1 MPTLVASTRVTPK
14 PLPVG
19 GCIGIISPAAPSGQN
34 ALNTGVELLQAQGYR
49 VKLFPNAA
57 ASHHH
62 LAGTDAQRLADLHAA
77 FADSDVDVVMCSR
90 GGYGCMRLLNKLD
103 WDLLRANPKWLVGF
117 SDVTALQIAMYQQ
130 LGWQSLYGPMLTS
143 NLVDDDPALF
153 DWHWKA
159 LHPLLSGDAIQPSSS
174 WAVPNTDAYHLIH
187 TSDSLFPVMEAPL
200 LGGNLSL
207 LAALC
212 GTPWQ
217 PRPKGHLLFI
227 EDWNESHYTLD
238 RKFQQLKLAGVFE
251 GIAGLLLCDFS
262 GIAAEPDGW
271 ALVDFFKDWFAD
283 SHFPV
288 GYGLSVG
295 HGNVTATLP
304 QGGLAQWNVASGQL
318 TLV

>member
-1 MPTLVASTRVTPK
+1 MPSLTTSPLVTPK
-14 PLPVG
+14 PLPAG
-19 GCIGIISPAAPSGQN
+19 GCLGIISPAAPSSQN

-77 FADSDVDVVMCSR
+77 FADSDVDVILCSR
-90 GGYGCMRLLNKLD
+90 GGYGCMRLLDKLD

-117 SDVTALQIAMYQQ
+117 SDVTALQIALYQQ
-130 LGWQSLYGPMLTS
+130 LGWKSLYGPMLTS

-153 DWHWKA
+153 DWHWSA
-159 LHPLLSGDAIQPSSS
+159 LHPLLGGEVPSL
-174 WAVPNTDAYHLIH
+174 WTVPNTDDYHAIH
-187 TSDSLFPVMEAPL
+187 APTNSPNVVEAPL

-207 LAALC
+207 LSALC

-217 PRPKGHLLFI
+217 PRPKNHLLFI

-238 RKFQQLKLAGVFE
+238 RKFQQLKLAGVLE
-251 GIAGLLLCDFS
+251 GITGLLLCDFS

-271 ALVDFFKDWFAD
+271 PLVDFFKDWFAD
-283 SHFPV
+283 SPFPV

-304 QGGLAQWNVASGQL
+304 QGGTARWDVVSGQL